1 MFRTHGD
8 TKGTKAHKSAK
19 AHNSNPAT
27 EGRCE
32 YNSKNS
38 VASVP
43 KHPASCS
50 NRGSTHTLP

>member
-1 MFRTHGD
+1 MGIQKEPRHIRVQKRT
-8 TKGTKAHKSAK
+8 
-19 AHNSNPAT
+19 NSNPAT

-38 VASVP
+38 VASES